1 LAIVHDNHS
10 SGTDERTP
18 NAVLA
23 MAHQPA
29 KISSLAVRS
38 ISKELLM
45 ALIEA
50 GTKAPS
56 FALSNQDEVTV
67 KSDDFAG
74 RYVLLWWYP
83 KASTPG

>member
-1 LAIVHDNHS
+1 
-10 SGTDERTP
+10 
-18 NAVLA
+18 
-23 MAHQPA
+23 
-29 KISSLAVRS
+29 
-38 ISKELLM
+38 M

-50 GTKAPS
+50 GARAPS

>member
-1 LAIVHDNHS
+1 
-10 SGTDERTP
+10 
-18 NAVLA
+18 
-23 MAHQPA
+23 
-29 KISSLAVRS
+29 
-38 ISKELLM
+38 M

-50 GTKAPS
+50 GAKAPS
-56 FALSNQDEVTV
+56 FTLSNQDEVTV

>member
-1 LAIVHDNHS
+1 
-10 SGTDERTP
+10 
-18 NAVLA
+18 
-23 MAHQPA
+23 
-29 KISSLAVRS
+29 
-38 ISKELLM
+38 M

-56 FALSNQDEVTV
+56 FTLSNQDEVTV
-67 KSDDFAG
+67 KSDDFSG